1 MPTAAFIVGSSR
13 GGGLHAL
20 LWVQRMFPGCFKN
33 FIFINARSVDTHAY
47 GGEETLELL
56 KTDARVSLKFF
67 ENFCH
72 SYGMAAKSYLG
83 FGTDAVEEV
92 TRLCAEV
99 QREFPNTVFFT
110 SKLIFRN
117 DNWWTR
123 LLHNQAAVAIQRKL
137 HLEGMQ
143 MVILPMKV

>member
-1 MPTAAFIVGSSR
+1 MLFRS
-13 GGGLHAL
+13 LHAL
-20 LWVQRMFPGCFKN
+20 LWVQRMFPNCFKN
-33 FIFINARSVDTHAY
+33 FVFINARSVDSRAY
-47 GGEETLELL
+47 GGEEELELL

-72 SYGMAAKSYLG
+72 SYGLAAKSYLG

-92 TRLCAEV
+92 TRLCEQV
-99 QREFPNTVFFT
+99 QRDFPNTVFFT
-110 SKLIFRN
+110 SKLIFRQ
-117 DNWWTR
+117 DSWWTR

-143 MVILPMKV
+143 MVILPMKI